1 MFIVNATDVLVY
13 AVLFH
18 KVVQLVGKAYI
29 FPVLVELY
37 AELESV
43 VLIKMSGEKVHFLA
57 ELACTCVNWL
67 AWRVSS
73 SISSIQVLVVCMVC
87 AVSERN
93 IS

>member
-43 VLIKMSGEKVHFLA
+43 VLIKCPVKRFTSLRS
-57 ELACTCVNWL
+57 L
-67 AWRVSS
+67 
-73 SISSIQVLVVCMVC
+73 LVPV
-87 AVSERN
+87 
-93 IS
+93 